1 MANGAKTTYASLAYS
16 KCDTAAIDRMIAD
29 PNVKHPHSKYGQA
42 LGDEFAFKT
51 DNSKVKCTSSYM
63 ITVA

>member
-1 MANGAKTTYASLAYS
+1 MAKS
-16 KCDTAAIDRMIAD
+16 DTAAIDRLIAD

-42 LGDEFAFKT
+42 LGEEFAFKT
-51 DNSKVKCTSSYM
+51 DNSKVKCTSSSM